1 MDNLSIF
8 LFAIAGISTL
18 VGAFYLMAS
27 AANSRPV
34 RDYNAGRLTGTWTT
48 EVKKPV
54 HPEMKDVEPGTQ
66 LMGVNFQQKTEC
78 DLEEYKDL
86 QARIEQ
92 LKIELG
98 GDLDFNPADFI
109 EGDDEEDE
117 DDDGDVVVR
126 V

>member
-1 MDNLSIF
+1 M
-8 LFAIAGISTL
+8 
-18 VGAFYLMAS
+18 YS

-66 LMGVNFQQKTEC
+66 LMGVNFEQKTEC
-78 DLEEYKDL
+78 DLEEYRDL
-86 QARIEQ
+86 QARIDA
-92 LKIELG
+92 LRAELG
-98 GDLDFNPADFI
+98 
-109 EGDDEEDE
+109 GDDEEDE
-117 DDDGDVVVR
+117 DDGGDAVISR

>member
-78 DLEEYKDL
+78 DLEEYRDL

-92 LKIELG
+92 LRVELG
-98 GDLDFNPADFI
+98 GDI
-109 EGDDEEDE
+109 DDEEDE
-117 DDDGDVVVR
+117 EDDGGDVVVSR
-126 V
+126 A